1 MRARNAG
8 QKYIA
13 SAAARQKMFVRHNIA
28 ISSHVTTRAEIKHI
42 VFTMHEHASAKNA
55 VVTDRV
61 VGQRG

>member
-1 MRARNAG
+1 
-8 QKYIA
+8 
-13 SAAARQKMFVRHNIA
+13 MFVRHDIA

-61 VGQRG
+61 VEKDDVS